1 MKTIKTKETIV
12 MAIYKF
18 SGYGMDVE
26 EYPIVNETEKSY
38 IVMKDGCIKGRIP
51 KEEVGETICHPSD
64 FCPYV
69 RVFLLNATKL
79 DAKEK
84 LAEWFEGKANRIRR

>member
-1 MKTIKTKETIV
+1 MNEKVT

-18 SGYGMDVE
+18 AGYGLDVK

-38 IVMKDGCIKGRIP
+38 MVMKNNRKSRIP
-51 KEEVGETICHPSD
+51 KEEIGKVIHHTSD
-64 FCPYV
+64 YCPCV
-69 RVFLLNATKL
+69 RIFLHNATKL

-84 LAEWFEGKANRIRR
+84 LAKWFENEANYIRK

>member
-1 MKTIKTKETIV
+1 MNDTIT

-18 SGYGMDVE
+18 AGYGMDIE
-26 EYPIVNETEKSY
+26 EYTIINETEKSY
-38 IVMKDGCIKGRIP
+38 MVITENNIKKRIP
-51 KEEVGETICHPSD
+51 KEEVGKAIHHTSD

-69 RVFLLNATKL
+69 RAFLLNTTKL

-84 LAEWFEGKANRIRR
+84 LAEWFENEANCIRR